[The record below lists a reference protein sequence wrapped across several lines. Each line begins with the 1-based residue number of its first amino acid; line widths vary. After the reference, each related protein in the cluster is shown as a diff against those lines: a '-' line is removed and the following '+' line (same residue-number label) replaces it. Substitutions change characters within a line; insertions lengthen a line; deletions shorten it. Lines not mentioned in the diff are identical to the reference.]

1 MILNSALSTI
11 LIILDQPYSVRLT
24 GSSRSNE
31 GRVELYYNGEWGTVC
46 DTDWDLQDSNVVCHQ
61 LGLGR
66 ALTYSNSIPGKG
78 SILLSGVRCNG
89 SEEGLAQCLSDGI
102 FRRTSGSCSHSED
115 VYISCRG
122 KICEIIMP
130 SRIVRCE
137 FF

>member
-1 MILNSALSTI
+1 MI
-11 LIILDQPYSVRLT
+11 LIILDQPFPVRLT

-46 DTDWDLQDSNVVCHQ
+46 DTDWDLRDSNVVCRQ

-89 SEEGLAQCLSDGI
+89 SEEGLAQCLSDGV
-102 FRRTSGSCSHSED
+102 FRRTSGNCSHSDD
-115 VYISCRG
+115 VYISCEG
-122 KICEIIMP
+122 KICGIIMP